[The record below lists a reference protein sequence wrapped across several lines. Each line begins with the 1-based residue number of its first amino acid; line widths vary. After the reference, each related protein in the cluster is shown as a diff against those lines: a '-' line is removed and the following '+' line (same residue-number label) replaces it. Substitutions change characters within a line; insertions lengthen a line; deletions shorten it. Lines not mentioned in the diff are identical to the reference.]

1 MSLEKTDQVVS
12 QSIQLFNDFAKQGI
26 EFVQQQSPDLCNQI
40 VLRAEVQYLTL
51 FGIFLIISTVLF
63 CLSCKWKRYEERI
76 AEKSIKDMKQYL
88 EEGCGS
94 EPPPSVYFFTRFVQI
109 VSFIPFFVGG
119 TINFYNFISVYIA
132 PKVYLV
138 EYFTALIR

>member
-1 MSLEKTDQVVS
+1 MPLEKTDQAVS

-40 VLRAEVQYLTL
+40 VLRAEVQYGCL
-51 FGIFLIISTVLF
+51 FFIFLVISSILF
-63 CLSCKWKRYEERI
+63 LLACKWKRYEERI
-76 AEKSIKDMKQYL
+76 AEKGRKERDNYV
-88 EEGCGS
+88 EEKFD
-94 EPPPSVYFFTRFVQI
+94 EPSVYFFTRFMQI
-109 VSFIPFFVGG
+109 VSFIPFFIGG
-119 TINFYNFISVYIA
+119 FINLYGFISIFVA

>member
-1 MSLEKTDQVVS
+1 MPLEQTDQAVS

-40 VLRAEVQYLTL
+40 VLRAEFQCLTL
-51 FGIFLIISTVLF
+51 FGIFLIISIVLF

-76 AEKSIKDMKQYL
+76 AEKSANEWDRYTRDND
-88 EEGCGS
+88 S
-94 EPPPSVYFFTRFVQI
+94 PPIYFFTRFVQI
-109 VSFIPFFVGG
+109 VSFVLFFIGG
-119 TINFYNFISVYIA
+119 FINLYGFISIFVA

-138 EYFTALIR
+138 EYFVSLIR